1 MREMKKIANLSLLFF
16 LVVAIGNA
24 NAQSSGHS
32 VTLRWTPSRDPN
44 TTVNIYRETKVCP
57 PSVTSTNGF
66 TKIASNYPAGGPFTD
81 PSVTIGVTYCY
92 VVTAVAAGSES
103 LPSNPFQAIVP
114 DPHTAL
120 KVSAAVV
127 VVALVLAVVAFRRA
141 KRSSPKVA

>member
-1 MREMKKIANLSLLFF
+1 MKKIANLSLLIF
-16 LVVAIGNA
+16 LVIAIGDA
-24 NAQSSGHS
+24 NAQASGHS

-44 TTVNIYRETKVCP
+44 TTVNIYRETGVCP
-57 PSVTSTNGF
+57 PSATSTNGF

-81 PSVTIGVTYCY
+81 PNVAIGVTYCY

-103 LPSNPFQAIVP
+103 LPSNPFQAVVP

-127 VVALVLAVVAFRRA
+127 VVVVVLAVVALRRA
-141 KRSSPKVA
+141 KRSAPKAA